1 MNMYELMSV
10 AKLFSQ
16 AMDGKITTSY
26 AEQDMAL
33 RILKEMSNY
42 RQGWTEE
49 QKEYYKLMVEYG
61 KELLRKREECNEGN

>member
-26 AEQDMAL
+26 AEQQMAL
-33 RILKEMSNY
+33 RILKEMANY
-42 RQGWTEE
+42 FQLFEKNPRIFR
-49 QKEYYKLMVEYG
+49 LNP
-61 KELLRKREECNEGN
+61 L

>member
-16 AMDGKITTSY
+16 AMGGQVTTSY

-33 RILKEMSNY
+33 RILKEMASY
-42 RQGWTEE
+42 RQDWTEE
-49 QKEYYKLMVEYG
+49 EKEFYKLMVDYG
-61 KELLRKREECNEGN
+61 REQLQKGSK

>member
-26 AEQDMAL
+26 AEQQMAL
-33 RILKEMSNY
+33 RILKERANY
-42 RQGWTEE
+42 RQDWTEE
-49 QKEYYKLMVEYG
+49 EKEFYKLMVDYG
-61 KELLRKREECNEGN
+61 KELLRQNGSN

>member
-16 AMDGKITTSY
+16 AMGGQVTTSY

-33 RILKEMSNY
+33 RILKEMASY
-42 RQGWTEE
+42 RKDWTEE
-49 QKEYYKLMVEYG
+49 EKEFYKLMVDYG
-61 KELLRKREECNEGN
+61 RELLQKGSK

>member
-16 AMDGKITTSY
+16 AMGGQVTTSY
-26 AEQDMAL
+26 AEQQMAL
-33 RILKEMSNY
+33 SILKEMANY

-49 QKEYYKLMVEYG
+49 KKEFYKLMVDYG
-61 KELLRKREECNEGN
+61 KELLRQDGIN

>member
-26 AEQDMAL
+26 AEQQMAL
-33 RILKEMSNY
+33 RILKEMANY
-42 RQGWTEE
+42 RQDWTEE
-49 QKEYYKLMVEYG
+49 EKEFYKLMVDYG
-61 KELLRKREECNEGN
+61 KELLRQNGSN

>member
-1 MNMYELMSV
+1 MNMYELMSF

-26 AEQDMAL
+26 VEQQMAL
-33 RILKEMSNY
+33 SILKEMANY

-49 QKEYYKLMVEYG
+49 EKEFYKLMVDYG
-61 KELLRKREECNEGN
+61 KELLRQDGIN